1 MIVEHSLHLEEQ
13 SMSQGAFRNVF
24 LLAATL
30 VGGAVAANGNFAYAE
45 DRPFEARWDGNA
57 HLSETGDPC
66 IVRNDE
72 TGEGEATHLGRFTW
86 SSVEFVD
93 FCAVEGG
100 VAVEGSFT
108 MTAADGDLLFGTY
121 ETVGLFGEDGNLHI
135 EGSFEFT
142 GGTGRFTDATGSGD
156 LEALAFL
163 SPGLPFIGHFEGTI
177 DY

>member
-1 MIVEHSLHLEEQ
+1 
-13 SMSQGAFRNVF
+13 MSRKVWRN
-24 LLAATL
+24 LLTLAAVL
-30 VGGAVAANGNFAYAE
+30 LNGANLANGNVALAE
-45 DRPFEARWDGNA
+45 QRPFKARLDGNA

-66 IVRNDE
+66 IMRNDE

-93 FCAVEGG
+93 FCAIEDG
-100 VAVEGSFT
+100 VVVEGSFT
-108 MTAADGDLLFGTY
+108 MTAANGDQLFGTY

-135 EGSFEFT
+135 EGTFEFT
-142 GGTGRFTDATGSGD
+142 GGTGRFSDATGSGD
-156 LEALAFL
+156 LDALAFL

>member
-1 MIVEHSLHLEEQ
+1 MQRHHLVRTVLTL
-13 SMSQGAFRNVF
+13 AVTLF
-24 LLAATL
+24 L
-30 VGGAVAANGNFAYAE
+30 GAVTTTDNSAIAE
-45 DRPFEARWDGNA
+45 DRPFVARVAGNA

-66 IVRNDE
+66 VLRNDE

-86 SSVEFVD
+86 GSVEFVD
-93 FCAVEGG
+93 FCSVPGG
-100 VAVEGSFT
+100 VSVEAAFI
-108 MTAADGDLLFGTY
+108 MTAADGDQLFGIY
-121 ETVGLFGEDGNLHI
+121 KTVGLVDESGNLDIH
-135 EGSFEFT
+135 GTFEFT